1 MMDEKPKL
9 ARKHSLDMENRE
21 KARITG
27 VNDVI
32 SFDLENV
39 LLETDYGMMTIHGD
53 DLHVRRLSVEK
64 GEVDVDGCIDAIQY
78 SDVKNYAKKG
88 SSVMSRLFG

>member
-39 LLETDYGMMTIHGD
+39 LLETDYGILPSPKF
-53 DLHVRRLSVEK
+53 DLNQENYITYASENIVRCTVPVTVSV
-64 GEVDVDGCIDAIQY
+64 
-78 SDVKNYAKKG
+78 
-88 SSVMSRLFG
+88 

>member
-1 MMDEKPKL
+1 M
-9 ARKHSLDMENRE
+9 RSQSLQESIRLIW
-21 KARITG
+21 RTG
-27 VNDVI
+27 RRQ
-32 SFDLENV
+32 NV